1 MDLHRISNIPTV
13 MASLFGLS
21 KYIVITLNKRIIRS
35 IKMLESKQLKR
46 VSGAAGDFQIIIYVL
61 SVIDL
66 WFMQLDLASTW
77 WFLELDVRRELD
89 RTSSRTLT
97 HTHGKLP
104 VATPLNS
111 LWRFGSSNQFINL
124 KNYGNLSLHYEI
136 HAKEEYTHAL
146 RFICLF

>member
-66 WFMQLDLASTW
+66 
-77 WFLELDVRRELD
+77 
-89 RTSSRTLT
+89 
-97 HTHGKLP
+97 
-104 VATPLNS
+104 
-111 LWRFGSSNQFINL
+111 
-124 KNYGNLSLHYEI
+124 
-136 HAKEEYTHAL
+136 
-146 RFICLF
+146 

>member
-46 VSGAAGDFQIIIYVL
+46 VSGVAGDFQIIIYVL

-66 WFMQLDLASTW
+66 
-77 WFLELDVRRELD
+77 
-89 RTSSRTLT
+89 
-97 HTHGKLP
+97 
-104 VATPLNS
+104 
-111 LWRFGSSNQFINL
+111 
-124 KNYGNLSLHYEI
+124 
-136 HAKEEYTHAL
+136 
-146 RFICLF
+146 

>member
-1 MDLHRISNIPTV
+1 

-66 WFMQLDLASTW
+66 
-77 WFLELDVRRELD
+77 
-89 RTSSRTLT
+89 
-97 HTHGKLP
+97 
-104 VATPLNS
+104 
-111 LWRFGSSNQFINL
+111 
-124 KNYGNLSLHYEI
+124 
-136 HAKEEYTHAL
+136 
-146 RFICLF
+146 